1 MLTLAYHAWKKTEN
15 ISADPAADRR
25 FFLAAATL
33 WRANIREEAL
43 RNRVLIDPHSPEK
56 FRVNG
61 VLFNIP
67 EFYEAFPEIQPG
79 DALYRDIE
87 ERPVIW

>member
-1 MLTLAYHAWKKTEN
+1 MPRPPLLAG
-15 ISADPAADRR
+15 
-25 FFLAAATL
+25 
-33 WRANIREEAL
+33 EERTA
-43 RNRVLIDPHSPEK
+43 RVLTEPHSPEK

-67 EFYEAFPEIQPG
+67 EFYEAFPEFYEAFPEIRPG
-79 DALYRDIE
+79 DALYREVE

>member
-1 MLTLAYHAWKKTEN
+1 MPRPPLLAG
-15 ISADPAADRR
+15 
-25 FFLAAATL
+25 
-33 WRANIREEAL
+33 EERTA
-43 RNRVLIDPHSPEK
+43 RVLTEPHPPEK

-67 EFYEAFPEIQPG
+67 EFYEAFPEIRPG
-79 DALYRDIE
+79 DALYREVE

>member
-1 MLTLAYHAWKKTEN
+1 
-15 ISADPAADRR
+15 
-25 FFLAAATL
+25 FFLAAPTI
-33 WRANIREEAL
+33 WRANDREDSL
-43 RNRVLIDPHSPEK
+43 RNQVLTDPHSPER

-67 EFYEAFPEIQPG
+67 EFYEAFPEIRPG
-79 DALYRDIE
+79 DALYRDVE